1 MTTVFISGSMRIKN
15 IHPQVHNRIENIIKS
30 SFDILV
36 GDADGVDTSIQA
48 FLKTKSY
55 ERVVVYCSGQY
66 VRNNLGSWPVEK
78 VFTEEGNNTRKFY
91 TAKDI
96 EMAKKCDY
104 GLMVWDSKSTGT
116 LSNVIQ
122 LLTQEKQSLVFV
134 NKSKTFIKVSNVIDF
149 ETLISVMSDSA
160 LQKADHKI
168 SFKKKI
174 SKFKQGKLF
183 CKTRKTRDSHL
194 LMAGDST
201 QK

>member
-15 IHPQVHNRIENIIKS
+15 IHPQVHKRIENMIKS
-30 SFDILV
+30 SFDIVV
-36 GDADGVDTSIQA
+36 GDADGVDTSIQI

-78 VFTEEGNNTRKFY
+78 VYTEEGKNTRKFY

-116 LSNVIQ
+116 LSNVFQ
-122 LLTQEKQSLVFV
+122 LLTQEKKSLVFV
-134 NKSKTFIKVSNVIDF
+134 NKNKSFVKVTNVIDF
-149 ETLISVMSDSA
+149 DNLISVMSDNA
-160 LQKADHKI
+160 LQKAD
-168 SFKKKI
+168 KKI
-174 SKFKQGKLF
+174 SLKKQISEFKQGNLF
-183 CKTRKTRDSHL
+183 
-194 LMAGDST
+194 
-201 QK
+201 